1 MSQICPHCAYIRKS
15 SDQVPDWQCPS
26 CSRAYAKS
34 GRESA
39 PASQRPLPASS
50 ETRRGAG
57 RGLMLLLISVLLLW
71 FGRPYWQAKTAPM
84 AMSAEAGQPEV
95 ILYATEWCGYC
106 KMTRAF
112 FQANGIRYTER
123 DIEQSSSALS
133 EHRKLGGN
141 GVPLIVVGE
150 TLINGY
156 NEAALRQLLK
166 PWLKG

>member
-1 MSQICPHCAYIRKS
+1 
-15 SDQVPDWQCPS
+15 
-26 CSRAYAKS
+26 
-34 GRESA
+34 
-39 PASQRPLPASS
+39 
-50 ETRRGAG
+50 
-57 RGLMLLLISVLLLW
+57 MLLLVSVLLLW

-84 AMSAEAGQPEV
+84 AISAEASQPEI

-106 KMTRAF
+106 KMTRALLS
-112 FQANGIRYTER
+112 GER
-123 DIEQSSSALS
+123 DSLYRARNIEQSSSALS

-150 TLINGY
+150 ELINGY